1 MHLDGPGV
9 YTGDGPR
16 DPGWHCHVN
25 LSREADHKETWPE
38 YPDDYS
44 LMGSSEE
51 PDDEE
56 SNAAQLLAMI
66 NYMEMLV

>member
-25 LSREADHKETWPE
+25 LKREADHVESYPE
-38 YPDDYS
+38 YPDDYV
-44 LMGSSEE
+44 GAEE
-51 PDDEE
+51 PEELE
-56 SNAAQLLAMI
+56 SNAAQLVAMI
-66 NYMEMLV
+66 NYMDMLV